1 MWNDDLGTKVLREI
15 NSIQPYQYAPGSS
28 NGMESWEEAE
38 EALMKNYG
46 GIFQSLDRKTAGQG
60 AEYSLKWDVEVRSS
74 QNKLVLSKPKT
85 S

>member
-1 MWNDDLGTKVLREI
+1 
-15 NSIQPYQYAPGSS
+15 
-28 NGMESWEEAE
+28 MESWEEAE

-46 GIFQSLDRKTAGQG
+46 GIFLSLDRKTAGQG